1 MTSINHFKNLP
12 VELLFGIFDYLS
24 FNDIIKSF
32 FKLNPKLN
40 HVIQLYPSKIVLRDC
55 NDKKVFQF
63 GKYMCR
69 SLKIDADDHINIPMI
84 IPHLN
89 FTRLKAVTFYRK
101 DPHFTNFPFDYV
113 MNSRKRPNEGCIID
127 NNLKS
132 IYKQLWLMIITSAH
146 HSLRY
151 LRMEGEMFDWSSEQI
166 PVDLPMLKYLT
177 LENITS
183 NQIFDIIQH
192 TPNLRCCKV
201 TLQDQLSIHLMN
213 NISLPQLRCFQL
225 MSHFDWS
232 FQDFCRLFTI
242 FPHLKKLHIVLFVHK
257 QALDDSSTWRTL
269 IERYLSDLIHFSL
282 HFLICEDYLQH
293 NFPQCDL
300 RSFNN
305 DNYWIERKSRFT
317 VHEHRI

>member
-113 MNSRKRPNEGCIID
+113 MNSRKRPNKENKID
-127 NNLKS
+127 NKLKS
-132 IYKQLWLMIITSAH
+132 IYKQLWSMITTSTH
-146 HSLRY
+146 YSFRHLN
-151 LRMEGEMFDWSSEQI
+151 FEQI
-166 PVDLPMLKYLT
+166 PIDLSMLEYLT
-177 LENITS
+177 LENIT
-183 NQIFDIIQH
+183 N
-192 TPNLRCCKV
+192 
-201 TLQDQLSIHLMN
+201 QLSIHLTN
-213 NISLPQLRCFQL
+213 NISLPQLRSFHL
-225 MSHFDWS
+225 ISHFDWS
-232 FQDFCRLFTI
+232 FEDFSRLFTM
-242 FPHLKKLHIVLFVHK
+242 FPHLKRLHIVLFVHK
-257 QALDDSSTWRTL
+257 QAMDDSSTWRTL

-282 HFLICEDYLQH
+282 HFLICEDYLH
-293 NFPQCDL
+293 GNFPECDL
-300 RSFNN
+300 RSFND